1 VTTPVTSAPPAA
13 PAPNANPVDRLLR
26 TDRMPHIWC
35 PGCGIGTVL
44 KALLD
49 AYVESAIPENDLAV
63 VSGIGCTARVP
74 GYLRL
79 DSFHTTHGRSLPY
92 ATGLHLANP
101 RLKVTVVSGD
111 GDLFAIGGNHFI
123 HAARRNV
130 DLMVVCVNNFTYGM
144 TGGQAGPTTPT
155 GHKSTTT
162 PHGNWET
169 PFNLPNL
176 AAAAGAVFV
185 ARWTTLHARPL
196 QATLL
201 EALGRPGCRFI
212 EVIAPCPTAYGRR
225 NKMGEAIDMMKRF
238 HEKSVI
244 RHGANTQEVDID
256 LEREVVVGKFVD
268 RPRPTLAE
276 RLGIAQR
283 GERA

>member
-1 VTTPVTSAPPAA
+1 VSAQPPATPVDA
-13 PAPNANPVDRLLR
+13 LLR
-26 TDRMPHIWC
+26 TDRIPHIWC

-44 KALLD
+44 KATMD
-49 AYVESAIPENDLAV
+49 AIVGHGTPIDEMAV

-74 GYLRL
+74 GYLRM
-79 DSFHTTHGRSLPY
+79 DSFHTTHGRALPF

-101 RLKVTVVSGD
+101 RLTVMVISGD

-130 DLMVVCVNNFTYGM
+130 DLLVICVNNFTYGM

-155 GHKSTTT
+155 GHRSTTT
-162 PHGNWET
+162 PAGNWEA

-185 ARWTTLHARPL
+185 ARWTTLHARH
-196 QATLL
+196 L
-201 EALGRPGCRFI
+201 EETVRAALGKKGFRFI

-225 NKMGEAIDMMKRF
+225 NKLGEAVDMMKLF
-238 HEKSVI
+238 HAKSVI
-244 RHGANTQEVDID
+244 RPGANTQEVDID
-256 LEREVVVGKFVD
+256 LEREVAVGVFLD
-268 RPRPTLAE
+268 RVRPTLAE
-276 RLGIAQR
+276 RLGIAPKE
-283 GERA
+283 GA